1 MERFIAN
8 WQIWL
13 WSAALVVGAV
23 VVAIVAHRMIFAAA
37 HRITKRK
44 ARPILG
50 SIIRYGEKP
59 AQLILLLAVIEA
71 VMPLLPLPPKVAL
84 AAERIAGL
92 GLIACVGWLLIALVQ
107 VFDEL
112 VAYRHS
118 VDVRENLAA
127 RRIRTQVQMLRRVA
141 VSVIVIVTAG
151 VMLMTIPAIRHVGES
166 LLASAGLAAIVT
178 GFAAQSTLSN
188 LLAGIQ
194 VAFTQ
199 PIRLGDAVVVEGEW
213 GWIEEINITYVVVRI
228 WDLRRLVVPVS
239 YFIQKPFQN
248 WTRDQADLLG
258 TVLLYAD
265 YSVPVEAVRNQLHHV
280 LETSKLWDGK
290 VWGLQVTN
298 ATDRTVELRALM
310 SAPNSPTA
318 WDLRCH
324 VREKLILFLQEQ
336 FPQSLPRIRAEVL
349 RGENDTDQSQG
360 RAA

>member
-1 MERFIAN
+1 MLLLDVQEFNGERFRRRRHLRFCEQQRRGISETA
-8 WQIWL
+8 
-13 WSAALVVGAV
+13 
-23 VVAIVAHRMIFAAA
+23 
-37 HRITKRK
+37 
-44 ARPILG
+44 
-50 SIIRYGEKP
+50 
-59 AQLILLLAVIEA
+59 
-71 VMPLLPLPPKVAL
+71 PPM
-84 AAERIAGL
+84 E
-92 GLIACVGWLLIALVQ
+92 
-107 VFDEL
+107 
-112 VAYRHS
+112 
-118 VDVRENLAA
+118 
-127 RRIRTQVQMLRRVA
+127 
-141 VSVIVIVTAG
+141 
-151 VMLMTIPAIRHVGES
+151 
-166 LLASAGLAAIVT
+166 
-178 GFAAQSTLSN
+178 N

-228 WDLRRLVVPVS
+228 WDLRRLIVPVS

-265 YSVPVEAVRNQLHHV
+265 YSVPVEAVRNELHRV

-290 VWGLQVTN
+290 VWRLQVTN

-318 WDLRCH
+318 WDLRCY

-336 FPQSLPRIRAEVL
+336 FPQSLPRMRAEVL
-349 RGENDTDQSQG
+349 RGESDTDQSQG

>member
-1 MERFIAN
+1 MEQFTAH
-8 WQIWL
+8 WEVWL
-13 WSAALVVGAV
+13 WSAALLAGA
-23 VVAIVAHRMIFAAA
+23 AIIGLVAHRIIFAAA
-37 HRITKRK
+37 HHITKRK
-44 ARPILG
+44 DRPILG

-59 AQLILLLAVIEA
+59 AQLILLLAAIEA
-71 VMPLLPLPPKVAL
+71 VMPLLPLPPRVAL
-84 AAERIAGL
+84 VAERITGL

-107 VFDEL
+107 VLDEL
-112 VAYRHS
+112 VAYRHD
-118 VDVRENLAA
+118 VNVRENLAA
-127 RRIRTQVQMLRRVA
+127 RRIRTQVQMLRRVT
-141 VSVIVIVTAG
+141 VSIIVIVTVG
-151 VMLMTIPAIRHVGES
+151 VMLMTVPAIRNIGET

-228 WDLRRLVVPVS
+228 WDLRRLIVPVS

-265 YSVPVEAVRNQLHHV
+265 YSVPVEAVRNELHRV
-280 LETSKLWDGK
+280 LEMSKLWDGK
-290 VWGLQVTN
+290 VWRLQVTN

-318 WDLRCH
+318 WDLRCY
-324 VREKLILFLQEQ
+324 VREKLILFLQQQ
-336 FPQSLPRIRAEVL
+336 FPQSLPRMRAEVL
-349 RGENDTDQSQG
+349 RGKSDTDQSQG